1 MAILI
6 IIGLSIAGIL
16 YLIMVYER
24 RLYRLRRLL
33 AHLKQDMEPSA
44 ARLQAAQ
51 VAREARTLR
60 KEQKKQKLLR
70 LIKKNDRSTYE
81 NLSEATGL
89 STATLSRYLAELRA
103 EGKIKKQGGRPDSFW
118 KVAKN
123 A

>member
-1 MAILI
+1 MAMLI
-6 IIGLSIAGIL
+6 IIAISVAAIL

-33 AHLKQDMEPSA
+33 AHLKQDLEPSV

-51 VAREARTLR
+51 AAREARTLR
-60 KEQKKQKLLR
+60 KEEKKQKLLE
-70 LIKKNDRSTYE
+70 LIKKIDRSTYE
-81 NLSEATGL
+81 KLSEATGL

-118 KVAKN
+118 KIA
-123 A
+123 